1 MLRTIAS
8 KHGRG
13 EDEAFAAWERGG
25 QLRTRCHDTAMTR
38 IESTHTPIL
47 PVEKKVNEA
56 ARWVWIF
63 CGHCSCQLVFPEAAA
78 GLGRWQQQ
86 QHLIDLLFPSSQSVI
101 RPRPPGSR
109 QIQSASFHFVQATQ
123 VVVVVVGHGSE
134 TLDKHCKRV
143 SVERSHKG
151 NTKSNPAWTSC
162 TIFPLPA
169 ASPAGNVP

>member
-47 PVEKKVNEA
+47 PVEKKVNKA

-101 RPRPPGSR
+101 RPRPR
-109 QIQSASFHFVQATQ
+109 QQTNTIRLFP
-123 VVVVVVGHGSE
+123 
-134 TLDKHCKRV
+134 L
-143 SVERSHKG
+143 RS
-151 NTKSNPAWTSC
+151 SDTSC
-162 TIFPLPA
+162 RCCGW
-169 ASPAGNVP
+169 SWQ